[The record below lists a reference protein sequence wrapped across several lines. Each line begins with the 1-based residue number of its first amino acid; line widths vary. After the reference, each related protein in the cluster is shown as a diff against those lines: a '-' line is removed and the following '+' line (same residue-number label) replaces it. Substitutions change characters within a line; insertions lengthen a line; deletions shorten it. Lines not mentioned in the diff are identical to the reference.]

1 MNETP
6 YYLNQDIQPDKF
18 GEINIF
24 NYDNLDAMAAHPQ
37 PENTESIWSELGD
50 SFSSAGKYVWDG
62 VAGAWKEVKEGVAE
76 GYSTIKW
83 EIIFWVVGAVL
94 VIWFIAKSGILVQAA
109 KLKPI

>member
-6 YYLNQDIQPDKF
+6 YYLNQNVEQDKP
-18 GEINIF
+18 GEINLF

-37 PENTESIWSELGD
+37 PAATESVWAELGD
-50 SFSSAGKYVWDG
+50 SFSSAGNYVWDS
-62 VAGAWKEVKEGVAE
+62 VAGVWKDVKEGVAE
-76 GYSTIKW
+76 GYTTIKW

-109 KLKPI
+109 KLKPM